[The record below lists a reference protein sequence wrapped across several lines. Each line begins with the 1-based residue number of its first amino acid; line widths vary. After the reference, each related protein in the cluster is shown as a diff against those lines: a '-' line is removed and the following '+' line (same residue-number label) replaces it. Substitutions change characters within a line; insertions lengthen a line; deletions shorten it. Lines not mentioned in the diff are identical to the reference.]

1 MARPRKD
8 VGEALTLAV
17 KDLLKNNQSISDVGV
32 VLGALGQDTTR
43 WLDNLKRECTS
54 IEEFLELA
62 RQRADIELIAAAV
75 REALGYEYEEID
87 TEYENRIVGYKKK
100 NKPVLKRS
108 VAKQKG
114 KKRKYRGD
122 SSLLKFILK
131 NRLPE
136 YFQEVQKV
144 EVNKKTI
151 EIKEVAARE
160 IEEFGRKL
168 LESVSETG
176 DDKSEAD
183 NKNSK

>member
-17 KDLLKNNQSISDVGV
+17 KDLLQNNQNIADVGV
-32 VLGALGQDTTR
+32 ILGSLGNDTTR

-54 IEEFLELA
+54 IEEFLEVA

-75 REALGYEYEEID
+75 REAMGYEYKEVD
-87 TEYENRIVGYKKK
+87 TELRKVPDGYDKK
-100 NKPVLKRS
+100 NQPKFKYVEGNKKS
-108 VAKQKG
+108 

-122 SSLLKFILK
+122 NALLKFILK

-136 YFQEVQKV
+136 YFSETQKI
-144 EVNKKTI
+144 EINKKTI

-168 LESVSETG
+168 LESVSE
-176 DDKSEAD
+176 KEE
-183 NKNSK
+183 K